1 MVVRERKNYK
11 GENIRLE
18 EWKIRIQESFP
29 FMEQDPS
36 DNGNIYHKYGFEF
49 AGGWYDI
56 LRECLETI
64 VARYAEDGIGLS
76 DIDFIPCQLKEKFG
90 AFRFYYDYT
99 DVHCVN
105 AALDFIGSGLTMRF
119 EPDANG
125 EVDEAKMKRRKDI
138 RAIVSAAE
146 QKSKCTCEMCGAE
159 GKLRDD
165 SDIGIHWVKTL
176 CDSCHE
182 KRIAKYGE
190 AKNNGTE

>member
-1 MVVRERKNYK
+1 M
-11 GENIRLE
+11 
-18 EWKIRIQESFP
+18 
-29 FMEQDPS
+29 
-36 DNGNIYHKYGFEF
+36 
-49 AGGWYDI
+49 
-56 LRECLETI
+56 
-64 VARYAEDGIGLS
+64 S

-90 AFRFYYDYT
+90 ALRFYYGYT